1 MVHLVELLA
10 LILDSHNNTLR
21 SGRTSPNDAEELE
34 SFLKMTFYETLIQSR
49 CGPKSFLAE

>member
-21 SGRTSPNDAEELE
+21 SGRTSPNDAAELE
-34 SFLKMTFYETLIQSR
+34 
-49 CGPKSFLAE
+49 